1 MTEMFEGDLYDEGTK
16 YKDDGKLVVAF
27 YKQAVKNNFKSTQEG
42 RPIYE
47 DKDFIKIIIPG
58 SRDVTEAR
66 VTEQYKDR
74 FPRQWAAYQNKQ
86 QVKIEGTPLS
96 ELTWMGRSMVAEFNA
111 CNVQTVEQLVGMA
124 DVEGSKF
131 MGWNQIKQRCERY
144 LQAAKGEA
152 PALVMEKQVAD
163 LSKENE
169 TLKAQM
175 ADLAAEV
182 KVLRNLATPQRGR
195 PPKVVEEA

>member
-1 MTEMFEGDLYDEGTK
+1 MAEMFEGDLYDEGTK

-27 YKQAVKNNFKSTQEG
+27 YKNAVKNNFKSMQEG
-42 RPIYE
+42 RPIFE

-66 VTEQYKDR
+66 VTEQYKER

-96 ELTWMGRSMVAEFNA
+96 ELTWMGRSMVAEFAA
-111 CNVQTVEQLVGMA
+111 CNVNTVEQLVGMS
-124 DVEGSKF
+124 DVDGGKF

-175 ADLAAEV
+175 AELAAEV

-195 PPKVVEEA
+195 APKVEAEA